1 MRKLIY
7 SIGVTLFLAFL
18 TFHVT
23 TSLTNP
29 FYGVSMEALAQGSGS
44 GGSGDHDEKCTSQ
57 TNCGLY
63 QSVITPDG
71 EQHDY
76 YWKTGYDEDGCRRCC
91 YSWAED
97 DEGNREEK
105 PVT

>member
-7 SIGVTLFLAFL
+7 SIGVTMFLAFL

-44 GGSGDHDEKCTSQ
+44 DGSDGEDCTWSQ
-57 TNCGLY
+57 TCSGGICSVLNAKKRFFNGCKKKCDYTCTVQGL
-63 QSVITPDG
+63 PDI
-71 EQHDY
+71 
-76 YWKTGYDEDGCRRCC
+76 
-91 YSWAED
+91 
-97 DEGNREEK
+97 
-105 PVT
+105 P

>member
-7 SIGVTLFLAFL
+7 SIGVTVFLAFL

-44 GGSGDHDEKCTSQ
+44 GGSDTTTTCTVKSFCFASGQIVGEVSCTGKICSRGLGWVKCDHMQ
-57 TNCGLY
+57 TNC
-63 QSVITPDG
+63 
-71 EQHDY
+71 
-76 YWKTGYDEDGCRRCC
+76 
-91 YSWAED
+91 
-97 DEGNREEK
+97 
-105 PVT
+105 